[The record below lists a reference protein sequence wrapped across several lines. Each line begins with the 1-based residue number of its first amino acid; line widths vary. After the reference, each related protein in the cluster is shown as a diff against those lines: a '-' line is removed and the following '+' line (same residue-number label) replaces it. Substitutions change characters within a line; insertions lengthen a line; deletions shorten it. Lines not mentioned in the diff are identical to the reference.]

1 MRLPSPLHH
10 LSLAGILMFAS
21 LAVQA
26 QSQPAH
32 PALTN
37 MNAQLAK
44 LGGTM
49 HATARVCGDYTDDE
63 LAQQKQQQ
71 KAHMTGSGMD
81 ADGFEEAFRE
91 GFSEAEAKWESVP
104 ASERQAKCDQI
115 KQEMRDAAEHMTQ

>member
-1 MRLPSPLHH
+1 MRPSI
-10 LSLAGILMFAS
+10 SLQCLGFAS
-21 LAVQA
+21 ALLLSSLVAQA

-63 LAQQKQQQ
+63 LAEQKRQQKT
-71 KAHMTGSGMD
+71 HMTGSGMD
-81 ADGFEEAFRE
+81 SDSFEQAFSE
-91 GFSEAEAKWESVP
+91 GFSEAEAKWKAVP

-115 KQEMRDAAEHMTQ
+115 KQEMRDAAQHMTR